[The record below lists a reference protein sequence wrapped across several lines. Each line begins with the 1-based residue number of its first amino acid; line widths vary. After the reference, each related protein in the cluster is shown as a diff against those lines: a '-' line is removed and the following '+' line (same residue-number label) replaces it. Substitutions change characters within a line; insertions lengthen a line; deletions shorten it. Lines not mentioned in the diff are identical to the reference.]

1 MSRLNHIGESRYA
14 LREDLGEL
22 TSSNHFVQMN
32 EDEFVKEAI
41 GVVEKAQSR
50 GVHLRILGSL
60 GAYVRAVN
68 KGYGDIFRSL
78 ERFGGGNPL
87 FTDLDLLGYNKQ
99 KGDITKFF
107 TKELGFKPDPL
118 VNAMFG
124 HKRMIFYHPDNK
136 YHVDVF
142 MNKLDF
148 SHTVDFGDKPGSGR
162 LELDYP
168 TISATDIVLEKLQI
182 HEINRKDLVDLIAL
196 FLVHDVQEQFSKE
209 VVDGAHIGKMLSD
222 DWGFWYDATTNL
234 DKLKPLIDDFLKE
247 GKITAAQNQIA
258 RERVEKLFHLINET
272 PKSKAWE
279 KRAKTGTSKRW
290 YTEVEEIVR

>member
-1 MSRLNHIGESRYA
+1 MK
-14 LREDLGEL
+14 
-22 TSSNHFVQMN
+22 

-41 GVVEKAQSR
+41 GLVEKAQSR

-60 GAYVRAVN
+60 GAYVRSVN
-68 KGYGDIFRSL
+68 NGYGDVFRSL
-78 ERFGGGNPL
+78 ERFGGGKPL

-99 KGDITKFF
+99 KGDITKF
-107 TKELGFKPDPL
+107 LRDLNFKPDPL

-124 HKRMIFYHPDNK
+124 HKRMVFYHPENK
-136 YHVDVF
+136 YHVDIF
-142 MNKLDF
+142 MNKLEF

-196 FLVHDVQEQFSKE
+196 FLVHDVQEQFNKE
-209 VVDGAHIGKMLSD
+209 AVDGGYIGSLLAE

-234 DKLKPLIDDFLKE
+234 AKLKPLVEEFLKE
-247 GKITAAQNQIA
+247 SKITAAQSQTA
-258 RERVEKLFHLINET
+258 TERVEKLLNLINKT

>member
-1 MSRLNHIGESRYA
+1 M
-14 LREDLGEL
+14 
-22 TSSNHFVQMN
+22 TSNNHFVDMK

-41 GVVEKAQSR
+41 GLVEKAQSR

-60 GAYVRAVN
+60 GAYVRSVN
-68 KGYGDIFRSL
+68 NGHGDLFRSL
-78 ERFGGGNPL
+78 ERFGGGKPL

-107 TKELGFKPDPL
+107 RELNFKPDPL

-124 HKRMIFYHPDNK
+124 HKRMVFYHPDNR
-136 YHVDVF
+136 YHVDIF
-142 MNKLDF
+142 MNKLEF

-162 LELDYP
+162 LDLDYP

-209 VVDGAHIGKMLSD
+209 AVDGGHIAKLLAD

-234 DKLKPLIDDFLKE
+234 AKLDPLVQEFLKE
-247 GKITAAQNQIA
+247 SKITAQQSQTVM
-258 RERVEKLFHLINET
+258 ERVEKLSNHISST

>member
-1 MSRLNHIGESRYA
+1 MSRRSDIGESRHA
-14 LREDLGEL
+14 LREDLEEL
-22 TSSNHFVQMN
+22 SSSNHFVEMK

-41 GVVEKAQSR
+41 GIVEKAQSR

-60 GAYVRAVN
+60 GAYVRSVN
-68 KGYGDIFRSL
+68 NGYGDVFRSL
-78 ERFGGGNPL
+78 ERFGGGKPL

-99 KGDITKFF
+99 KGDITKFLR
-107 TKELGFKPDPL
+107 ELNFKPDAL

-124 HKRMIFYHPDNK
+124 NKRLVFYHPDNK
-136 YHVDVF
+136 YHVDIF
-142 MNKLDF
+142 LNKLEF

-168 TISATDIVLEKLQI
+168 TISATDIALEKLQI
-182 HEINRKDLVDLIAL
+182 HEINRKDLIDLIAL
-196 FLVHDVQEQFSKE
+196 FLVHDVHEQFSKE
-209 VVDGAHIGKMLSD
+209 VVDGGHIGKMLSD

-234 DKLKPLIDDFLKE
+234 GKLKPVIDDLLKE
-247 GKITAAQNQIA
+247 GKITAAQSQIA
-258 RERVEKLFHLINET
+258 MERVEKLLQLINKT
-272 PKSKAWE
+272 PKSKGWE

>member
-1 MSRLNHIGESRYA
+1 MK
-14 LREDLGEL
+14 
-22 TSSNHFVQMN
+22 

-41 GVVEKAQSR
+41 GLVEKAQSR

-60 GAYVRAVN
+60 GAYVRSVN
-68 KGYGDIFRSL
+68 NGYGDVFRSL
-78 ERFGGGNPL
+78 ERFGGGKPL

-99 KGDITKFF
+99 KGDIAKF
-107 TKELGFKPDPL
+107 LRDLNFKPDPL

-124 HKRMIFYHPDNK
+124 HKRMVFYHPDNK
-136 YHVDVF
+136 YHVDIF
-142 MNKLDF
+142 MNKLEF

-162 LELDYP
+162 LELDFP

-196 FLVHDVQEQFSKE
+196 FLVHDVQEQFNKE
-209 VVDGAHIGKMLSD
+209 AVDGGYIGSLFAE

-234 DKLKPLIDDFLKE
+234 AKLKPLLEEFLKE
-247 GKITAAQNQIA
+247 SKITAAQSQTA
-258 RERVEKLFHLINET
+258 TERVEKLLNLINKT

>member
-1 MSRLNHIGESRYA
+1 M
-14 LREDLGEL
+14 
-22 TSSNHFVQMN
+22 TSGPTHFVEMK

-41 GVVEKAQSR
+41 GLVEKAQSR

-60 GAYVRAVN
+60 GAYVRSLN
-68 KGYGDIFRSL
+68 NGYGDVFRSL
-78 ERFGGGNPL
+78 ERFGGGKPL

-99 KGDITKFF
+99 KGDITKFLR
-107 TKELGFKPDPL
+107 ELNFKPDPL

-124 HKRMIFYHPDNK
+124 HKRMVFYHPDNR

-142 MNKLDF
+142 LNKLEF
-148 SHTVDFGDKPGSGR
+148 SHIVDFGDKPGSGR

-182 HEINRKDLVDLIAL
+182 HEINRKDLIDLIAL
-196 FLVHDVQEQFSKE
+196 FLVHDVQEQFNKD
-209 VVDGAHIGKMLSD
+209 VVDGGHIGKMLSG
-222 DWGFWYDATTNL
+222 DWGFWYDATANL
-234 DKLKPLIDDFLKE
+234 GKLKPLVDDFLKE
-247 GKITAAQNQIA
+247 GRITAAQSQTVM
-258 RERVEKLFHLINET
+258 ERVEELLNLINKT

-279 KRAKTGTSKRW
+279 KRAKTGTGKPW

>member
-1 MSRLNHIGESRYA
+1 MSRLSDIGEPRRA
-14 LREDLGEL
+14 LREDLEKL
-22 TSSNHFVQMN
+22 SSNNHFVEMK

-41 GVVEKAQSR
+41 GLVEKAQSR

-60 GAYVRAVN
+60 GAYVRSVN
-68 KGYGDIFRSL
+68 NGYGDVFRSL
-78 ERFGGGNPL
+78 ERFGGGKPL

-99 KGDITKFF
+99 KGDITKFLR
-107 TKELGFKPDPL
+107 ELNFKPDAL

-124 HKRMIFYHPDNK
+124 NKRLVFYHPDNK
-136 YHVDVF
+136 YHVDIF
-142 MNKLDF
+142 LNKLEF

-168 TISATDIVLEKLQI
+168 TISATDIALEKLQI
-182 HEINRKDLVDLIAL
+182 HEINRKDLIDLIAL
-196 FLVHDVQEQFSKE
+196 FLVHDVHEQFSKE
-209 VVDGAHIGKMLSD
+209 VVDGGHIGKMLSD

-234 DKLKPLIDDFLKE
+234 GKLKPVIDDLLKE
-247 GKITAAQNQIA
+247 GKITAAQSQIA
-258 RERVEKLFHLINET
+258 MERVEKLLQHINKT
-272 PKSKAWE
+272 PKSKGWE

>member
-1 MSRLNHIGESRYA
+1 MSRPSDIGESRHA
-14 LREDLGEL
+14 LREDLEKL
-22 TSSNHFVQMN
+22 SSNNHFVEMK

-41 GVVEKAQSR
+41 GLVEKAQSR

-60 GAYVRAVN
+60 GAYVRSVN
-68 KGYGDIFRSL
+68 NGYGDVFRSL
-78 ERFGGGNPL
+78 ERFGGGKPL

-99 KGDITKFF
+99 KGDITKFLR
-107 TKELGFKPDPL
+107 ELNFKPDAL

-124 HKRMIFYHPDNK
+124 NRRLVFYHPDNK
-136 YHVDVF
+136 YHVDIF
-142 MNKLDF
+142 LNKLEF

-168 TISATDIVLEKLQI
+168 TISATDIALEKLQI
-182 HEINRKDLVDLIAL
+182 HEINRKDLIDLIAL
-196 FLVHDVQEQFSKE
+196 FLVHDVHEQFSKE
-209 VVDGAHIGKMLSD
+209 VVDGGHIGKMLCD

-234 DKLKPLIDDFLKE
+234 GKLKPVIDDLLKE
-247 GKITAAQNQIA
+247 GKITAAQSQMA
-258 RERVEKLFHLINET
+258 MERVEKLLQLINKT
-272 PKSKAWE
+272 PKSKGWE

>member
-1 MSRLNHIGESRYA
+1 M
-14 LREDLGEL
+14 
-22 TSSNHFVQMN
+22 TSNNHFVDMK

-41 GVVEKAQSR
+41 GLVEKAQSR

-60 GAYVRAVN
+60 GAYVRSVN
-68 KGYGDIFRSL
+68 NGRGDLFRSL
-78 ERFGGGNPL
+78 ERFGGGKPL

-107 TKELGFKPDPL
+107 RELNFKPDPL

-124 HKRMIFYHPDNK
+124 HKRMVFYHPDNR
-136 YHVDVF
+136 YHVDIF
-142 MNKLDF
+142 MNKLEF

-196 FLVHDVQEQFSKE
+196 FLVHDVQEQFNKE
-209 VVDGAHIGKMLSD
+209 AVDGGHIAKLLAD

-234 DKLKPLIDDFLKE
+234 AKLEPLVQEFLRE
-247 GKITAAQNQIA
+247 SKITAQQSQTVT
-258 RERVEKLFHLINET
+258 ERVEKLLNLINHT

>member
-1 MSRLNHIGESRYA
+1 MSRPSDIGESRHA
-14 LREDLGEL
+14 LREDPEKL
-22 TSSNHFVQMN
+22 SSNNHFVEMK

-41 GVVEKAQSR
+41 GLVEKAQSR

-60 GAYVRAVN
+60 GTYVRSLN
-68 KGYGDIFRSL
+68 NGYGDVFRSL
-78 ERFGGGNPL
+78 ERFGGGKPL

-99 KGDITKFF
+99 KGDITKFLR
-107 TKELGFKPDPL
+107 ELNFKPDAL

-124 HKRMIFYHPDNK
+124 NKRLVFYHPDNK
-136 YHVDVF
+136 YHVDIF
-142 MNKLDF
+142 LNKLEF

-168 TISATDIVLEKLQI
+168 TISATDIALEKLQI
-182 HEINRKDLVDLIAL
+182 HEINRKDLIDLIAL
-196 FLVHDVQEQFSKE
+196 FLVHDVHEQFSKE
-209 VVDGAHIGKMLSD
+209 VVDGGHIGKMLSD

-234 DKLKPLIDDFLKE
+234 GKLKPVIDDLLKE
-247 GKITAAQNQIA
+247 GKITVAQSQIA
-258 RERVEKLFHLINET
+258 MERVEKLLQLINKT
-272 PKSKAWE
+272 PKSKGWE